1 MSLIMTIRIAFKALG
16 RNKLR
21 TVLTMLGM
29 IIGVAAVIAMVA
41 LGSGAQ
47 AQIEDA
53 VKAQGTNLIT
63 ISPGS
68 MAMMGGVRGGAGT
81 STKLTEADAAAIRD
95 MPQVAYVAE
104 TATAGQQQLVF
115 GSMNWRTNVE
125 GTNVDLPA
133 IRSWAPMFGSF
144 FTEEDVK
151 SQGKVI
157 VLGANVSDN
166 LFGEGMD
173 PTDTIIRVKNHQ
185 FKVLG
190 VMSRKGASGGGL
202 TNQDDQTFAP
212 YTTVMKKLSGQPNLN
227 RILVSARSAD
237 EVAATKAAIEDQ
249 LRMLHG
255 IETGGT
261 DDFTVQTLDDA
272 IALRTQNTQ
281 TMTQLLAGVAF
292 VSLVVGGIGIM
303 NIMLVSVTE
312 RTREIGLR
320 LAIGAKGSDVLF
332 QFLIEAVVI
341 SLVGGAIGIL
351 LGYGVAWFVR
361 TYNQWPTQIPPDAV
375 FTAVV
380 FSAFVGIFFGFYPAR
395 EAAGLDP
402 IEALRFE

>member
-1 MSLIMTIRIAFKALG
+1 MSLLMTIRIAFKALS

-47 AQIEDA
+47 ATIEEQ

-63 ISPGS
+63 IRSGS
-68 MAMMGGVRGGAGT
+68 ITTGAARGGAGT
-81 STKLTEADAAAIRD
+81 STKLSEADAQAIRD
-95 MPQVAYVAE
+95 LPNVGFVAE
-104 TATAGQQQLVF
+104 SASQGGLQLIY
-115 GSMNWRTNVE
+115 GGMNWRTNVE
-125 GTNVDLPA
+125 GTNVDLPT
-133 IRSWAPMFGSF
+133 IRSWPLQYGTF
-144 FTEEDVK
+144 FTPEDVK
-151 SQGKVI
+151 AAAKVI
-157 VLGANVSDN
+157 ILGANVSDQ

-173 PTDTIIRVKNHQ
+173 PTDVVIRVRNHQ
-185 FKVLG
+185 FKILG
-190 VMSRKGASGGGL
+190 VMSRKGASTGGGGS
-202 TNQDDQTFAP
+202 QDDQSFAP
-212 YTTVMKKLSGQPNLN
+212 YTTVMKKLSGATSLGS
-227 RILVSARSAD
+227 ILASARSAD
-237 EVAATKAAIEDQ
+237 EVADAKASIENV
-249 LRMLHG
+249 LRMQHG
-255 IETGGT
+255 IETGGA
-261 DDFTVQTLDDA
+261 DDFTVQTLDD
-272 IALRTQNTQ
+272 IVALRTQTTQ
-281 TMTQLLAGVAF
+281 TMTSLLAGVAF

-320 LAIGAKGSDVLF
+320 LAIGARGSDVLF

-341 SLVGGAIGIL
+341 SLVGGAIGIVM
-351 LGYGVAWFVR
+351 GYGVAWFVK
-361 TYNQWPTQIPPDAV
+361 TYQGWPSQVPPDAV

-395 EAAGLDP
+395 KAAGLDP

>member
-1 MSLIMTIRIAFKALG
+1 MSLLMTLRIAFKALG

-68 MAMMGGVRGGAGT
+68 MATAGVRGGAGT

-95 MPQVAYVAE
+95 MPQVAYVVE
-104 TATAGQQQLVF
+104 TATASGQQLIY

-125 GTNVDLPA
+125 GTNVDLPQ
-133 IRSWAPMFGSF
+133 IRSWAPMYGSF

-151 SQGKVI
+151 SQAKVI

-190 VMSRKGASGGGL
+190 VMARKGASTGGGQ
-202 TNQDDQTFAP
+202 NQDDQTFAP
-212 YTTVMKKLSGQPNLN
+212 YTTVMKKLSGQQNLN
-227 RILVSARSAD
+227 RILASARTAD
-237 EVAATKAAIEDQ
+237 EVAITKAAIEDQ

-261 DDFTVQTLDDA
+261 DDFTVQTLDD
-272 IALRTQNTQ
+272 IVALRTQQTD
-281 TMTQLLAGVAF
+281 TMTKLLAGVAF

-395 EAAGLDP
+395 KAAGLDP